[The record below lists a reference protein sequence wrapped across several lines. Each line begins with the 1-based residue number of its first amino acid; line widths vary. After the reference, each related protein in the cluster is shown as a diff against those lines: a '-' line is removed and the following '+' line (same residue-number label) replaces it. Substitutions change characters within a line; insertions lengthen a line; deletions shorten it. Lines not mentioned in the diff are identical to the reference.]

1 MKLYL
6 VLSLLLSTA
15 FCNELSDKLDSL
27 IKNKTEKKVVVLK
40 YNPFYKPAIKKKKI
54 ENEKKALH
62 VRTKKSD
69 NFNLVAIINKKAF
82 INGKWYK
89 EGDRIGKFK
98 IKLIKKDG
106 VVLLGN
112 RKNLLLDFVNDKKIL
127 KIREK

>member
-1 MKLYL
+1 MRLYL
-6 VLSLLLSTA
+6 VLFLLLSTA

-40 YNPFYKPAIKKKKI
+40 YNPFYKPVIKEEEIGNK
-54 ENEKKALH
+54 KKALH

-69 NFNLVAIINKKAF
+69 DFNLVAIINKKAF

-89 EGDRIGKFK
+89 EGERIGKFK
-98 IKLIKKDG
+98 IKLIKKDS
-106 VVLLGN
+106 VVLFGN
-112 RKNLLLDFVNDKKIL
+112 RKKLLLDFISDKKIL